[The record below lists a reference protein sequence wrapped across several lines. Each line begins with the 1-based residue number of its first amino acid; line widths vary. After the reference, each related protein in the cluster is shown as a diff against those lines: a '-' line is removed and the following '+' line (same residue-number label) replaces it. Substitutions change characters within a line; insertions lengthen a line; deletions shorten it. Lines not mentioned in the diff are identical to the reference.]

1 MVEKSRRIFHL
12 FFKKNL
18 LLAVSHDGTLLSE
31 MDQIEQITQEIEQHD
46 HLMEANYKSEQAR
59 IDTIKLMPQSL
70 AAKRIIRARLLRSIN
85 RRSHLSNHSGLKNVK
100 FFPNLFVKKAR
111 SWYRQAFK
119 SFDFWYGSMKEI
131 EGRFGSKIGV
141 YFKILKYLVM
151 LNIFVAILVFRYVC
165 MHYIMQ
171 FFVHIHDL
179 YIFFLHS
186 LQLYYTSTNTL

>member
-1 MVEKSRRIFHL
+1 MPAKLHKSELNNFGSGGKFSLNFHL
-12 FFKKNL
+12 KINL
-18 LLAVSHDGTLLSE
+18 FIAISHDGTLLSE

-85 RRSHLSNHSGLKNVK
+85 RRSHLSDHSGLKNVK
-100 FFPNLFVKKAR
+100 FFPNLFAKKAR
-111 SWYRQAFK
+111 SWYRQMFK

-151 LNIFVAILVFRYVC
+151 LNIFVAILVFRYAC
-165 MHYIMQ
+165 IYIL
-171 FFVHIHDL
+171 FSCI
-179 YIFFLHS
+179 
-186 LQLYYTSTNTL
+186 T